1 LIDGKPFRSVAT
13 GFTHP
18 FAQDFLA
25 MSDAVRQI
33 PFPALTPAQR
43 LHIEIYGY
51 VVLENLL
58 TDAEISAITDTL
70 YEIEDRFRTT
80 GQMPGPHCFNTST
93 TEQFFRIDNL
103 PHLAP
108 AFFDYVTHP
117 RIVGMAEEITGGPV
131 RLQQS
136 DAHIRRP
143 VPEQDRRLG
152 FHRGINPAYDH
163 QENGLYH
170 FSFIK
175 ALSNLTDL
183 GPEDGGTTVI
193 AGTHKVPADVPQEDI
208 VAAAMEDPTM
218 IHQVEAPAGST
229 LLFYESLIHAAG
241 IIESDKD
248 RLLILGGYM
257 PTMFQA
263 WNGYDPDI
271 DFAATVSDEHRALL
285 TGESKFHWPR
295 KRRDLGAP
303 AQVI

>member
-1 LIDGKPFRSVAT
+1 MTTAPNS
-13 GFTHP
+13 
-18 FAQDFLA
+18 
-25 MSDAVRQI
+25 I

-51 VVLENLL
+51 VIIENLL
-58 TDAEISAITDTL
+58 TDDEVGALKDTL
-70 YEIEDRFRTT
+70 YEIEDRFRNA
-80 GQMPGPHCFNTST
+80 GEMPGPNCFNTST
-93 TEQFFRIDNL
+93 TQSFFRIDNL

-108 AFFDYVTHP
+108 SFFDYITHP
-117 RIVGMAEEITGGPV
+117 RIVGMAEEIIGGPA

-143 VPEQDRRLG
+143 VAEEDQRLG

-163 QENGLYH
+163 TEDGLYH
-170 FSFIK
+170 FSFVK
-175 ALSNLTDL
+175 ALTNLTDL
-183 GPEDGGTTVI
+183 GPDDGGTTVI
-193 AGTHKVPADVPQEDI
+193 AGTHKVPAHVPQEAI
-208 VAAAMEDPTM
+208 VAAALEDRSM

-241 IIESDKD
+241 IIKSPKD

-263 WNGYDPDI
+263 WNGYDPDM

-285 TGESKFHWPR
+285 TGESKFNWPR
-295 KRRDLGAP
+295 KRRDLSVAME
-303 AQVI
+303 VV

>member
-1 LIDGKPFRSVAT
+1 MSAA
-13 GFTHP
+13 
-18 FAQDFLA
+18 AQPN
-25 MSDAVRQI
+25 

-51 VVLENLL
+51 VIVENLL
-58 TDAEISAITDTL
+58 SAAEVNGLKDTL
-70 YEIEDRFRTT
+70 YEIEDRFRTS
-80 GQMPGPHCFNTST
+80 GQMPGPNCFNTST

-108 AFFDYVTHP
+108 TFFDYVTHP
-117 RIVGMAEEITGGPV
+117 RIVGMAQEIIGGPA

-143 VPEQDRRLG
+143 VPDLDGRYG

-163 QENGLYH
+163 TENGLYH
-170 FSFIK
+170 FSFVK
-175 ALSNLTDL
+175 ALTNLTDL
-183 GPEDGGTTVI
+183 GPDDGGTTVI
-193 AGTHKVPADVPQEDI
+193 AGTHKVPVDVPQEAI
-208 VAAAMEDPTM
+208 VAAAMDDPSM

-241 IIESDKD
+241 IIKSQKD

-263 WNGYDPDI
+263 WNGYDPDM

-285 TGESKFHWPR
+285 TGESKFNWPR
-295 KRRDLGAP
+295 QRRELAEP
-303 AQVI
+303 MEVA